1 MVQGSVSLSLVCGD
15 SAARLITEHVLV
27 FKWFLTSSS
36 GKPVFTVPIR
46 SLNASSSCSN
56 PHGCSNQFQ
65 QNPNSDKNIGKE

>member
-1 MVQGSVSLSLVCGD
+1 MVQGSVSLSLVFEEDDED

-27 FKWFLTSSS
+27 FRWFLTSSS

-65 QNPNSDKNIGKE
+65 QNPNYDK